1 MSINLIICSIV
12 FSVFIITSILVLLRK
27 KRVNIKYSLIWIIL
41 FSILLIAT
49 LIPGFLEWVTH
60 LLGFKTA
67 SNMVISLIL
76 GVLVIITI
84 TLTMIVSTQDKKIR
98 LLIQELSILKSKKED
113 KDIKK

>member
-49 LIPGFLEWVTH
+49 LIPGFLELVTH